1 MDKQDDARTLKAHTV
16 RLADRSELL
25 KQLFYST
32 GNQSQQYW
40 PQDWHVVVLLLCPAS
55 SPLDARFPFVE
66 VQITA
71 AFIVPVSADQKKILQ
86 E

>member
-32 GNQSQQYW
+32 RFTCLS
-40 PQDWHVVVLLLCPAS
+40 VLSEKDSARVTTP
-55 SPLDARFPFVE
+55 DAMRLERPHTKTVIVGPFME
-66 VQITA
+66 SD
-71 AFIVPVSADQKKILQ
+71 P
-86 E
+86 